1 MRVSLFITFL
11 ALLSLNVTG
20 QNLHFSYDFD
30 ECDFEDSNTN
40 FPAIIPNGNPSCVC
54 GLGENSMQLDGLN
67 DYLEFDPTA
76 NALFSSNFTLDF
88 YFWLDKTD
96 GVMDIMSLRTGCGKL
111 DSMMQ
116 LRYYTGTNELD
127 FEIGSSINNF
137 FAFKSKLNKN
147 NCWHR
152 FSLVK
157 FGLEYQAYLDNE
169 LMGKFLARENII
181 MTKSGRLFFGNNPCN
196 SIDNAHRFKGKIDE
210 IQLHNV
216 ALSDLELIK
225 SFKYPDRIIT
235 GNATIFKGTSLQL
248 ETGVTCSQN
257 VSWTPSAT
265 LSDASIP
272 DPIATPEQTT
282 TYKVTFDNGTCI
294 STDTVLIYT
303 ADKENLECKNLLL
316 PKAFTP
322 NNDGLNDTYG
332 ISNTYIIEEMN
343 YFEIYDR
350 WGEKVWETTIPEEH
364 WDGSKNFNP
373 VNSGSY
379 MYKIKYR
386 CSNQEY
392 VKIDNFILL
401 R

>member
-88 YFWLDKTD
+88 YFWLDETD
-96 GVMDIMSLRTGCGKL
+96 GIMDIMSLRTGCGKL

-181 MTKSGRLFFGNNPCN
+181 MTKSGRLFFRNNPCN

-210 IQLHNV
+210 IQLHSV

-225 SFKYPDRIIT
+225 TFKYPDRIIT
-235 GNATIFKGTSLQL
+235 SNATIFKGTSLQL

-257 VSWTPSAT
+257 ISWTPSAT

-282 TYKVTFDNGTCI
+282 TYTVTIRENTCNE
-294 STDTVLIYT
+294 SATLTPKLFRKLLQV
-303 ADKENLECKNLLL
+303 NLL
-316 PKAFTP
+316 
-322 NNDGLNDTYG
+322 
-332 ISNTYIIEEMN
+332 
-343 YFEIYDR
+343 
-350 WGEKVWETTIPEEH
+350 KVSEHANRPELE
-364 WDGSKNFNP
+364 
-373 VNSGSY
+373 
-379 MYKIKYR
+379 
-386 CSNQEY
+386 
-392 VKIDNFILL
+392 
-401 R
+401 